1 MNTAYTLI
9 TRIVKAFE
17 EARNPDDKTIDPL
30 RFFASP
36 VMSNWMPEAKK
47 FLQENKIPQYAG
59 VEEFEYDLGLSE
71 PITCL
76 MEYEEAETGARE
88 RGTGLQLE
96 PDYPANATLIGAYL
110 NGVDILEILP
120 KETVDNIEI
129 AYLEGF

>member
-9 TRIVKAFE
+9 ARMVKAFE
-17 EARNPDDKTIDPL
+17 EARHPEDKTIDPL

-36 VMSNWMPEAKK
+36 AVSNWMHEAKK
-47 FLQENKIPQYAG
+47 YLTDHKMPSYAG

-110 NGVDILEILP
+110 NGVDIIDILS

>member
-9 TRIVKAFE
+9 ARMVKAFD
-17 EARNPDDKTIDPL
+17 EARHPEDKTIDPL

-36 VMSNWMPEAKK
+36 AVSNWMPEAKK
-47 FLQENKIPQYAG
+47 FLEDNKIPRYAG
-59 VEEFEYDLGLSE
+59 VEEFEYDIGLSE
-71 PITCL
+71 PIICL

-110 NGVDILEILP
+110 NGVDIIDILF
-120 KETVDNIEI
+120 KETIDNIEI